1 MSTYSANETYKVQIS
16 LKGAELLCAK
26 ILWKNRIGEFSNIK
40 DAKCRARIGPAD
52 HMGVIKNGFVFNQLG
67 FAIQHLVQSTRELLR
82 HTSFSGARKGEVSKR
97 AHLTCAC
104 RNCRCHFNSG
114 NGNSC
119 RLMVLACRVRRR
131 VKSVGM
137 MDGWNAFQ
145 SNLFHNKLLT
155 PAIKTCL
162 KNLRAYVKLSDVR
175 TTDSR

>member
-1 MSTYSANETYKVQIS
+1 MGVHVGIWASADLGETVKVQIS
-16 LKGAELLCAK
+16 LKRAELLCAK

-52 HMGVIKNGFVFNQLG
+52 HMGAINSGFVFNLLG
-67 FAIQHLVQSTRELLR
+67 FAIQHLVQTTRELLR
-82 HTSFSGARKGEVSKR
+82 HTSFSGAWKGEVSKR

-104 RNCRCHFNSG
+104 RNRGCHFNSE

-119 RLMVLACRVRRR
+119 QLMVLACRVRRR
-131 VKSVGM
+131 VKSVGT

-145 SNLFHNKLLT
+145 GNFFRNKLLT

-162 KNLRAYVKLSDVR
+162 ENLRAYVK
-175 TTDSR
+175 